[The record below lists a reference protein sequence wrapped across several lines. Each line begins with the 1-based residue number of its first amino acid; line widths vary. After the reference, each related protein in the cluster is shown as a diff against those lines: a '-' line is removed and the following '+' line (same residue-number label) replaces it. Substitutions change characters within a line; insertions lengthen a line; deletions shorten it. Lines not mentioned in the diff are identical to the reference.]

1 MCPRFWSVWG
11 SEGKGPAMLSLSFT
25 PLLPWPVLAVLGVVA
40 LAMAVLA
47 VLARGRTALLR
58 ALVLALVLAA
68 LANPALVHEDR
79 EPVKDIAA
87 VVIDRSGSQGLGDR
101 PQVTDQVRA
110 ELQRRFG
117 SLTNIEPRFIDVPDA
132 GEGDDGTKLFAA
144 LGQALADVP
153 PERLAGVVMVTD
165 GVVHD
170 IPPNLAQLG
179 IKAPLHVLVTGHAD
193 ERDRQIKL
201 IEAPRFGIVGKDLT
215 IRAEVMERGGT
226 GHAVV
231 VTRRDGEEIDRRD
244 VPTGRPFDLSTRIEH
259 GGQNVVEIEVE
270 PLPNELTTVNN
281 RAVLPIEGIR
291 EKLRVLLV
299 SGEPHQGER
308 TWRNLLKSDA
318 NVDLVHFTILRPPEK
333 QDGTPISELSLIAF
347 PTRELFVQKIKDFDL
362 IIFDRYAN
370 QSVLPQAYF
379 DNIVRYVREG
389 GALLIAAGPEYAGAA
404 SLARTRLAGILPGD
418 PDGRVVER
426 PYKATPTQT
435 GKRHPVTRDLP
446 GSDASPPAWG
456 DWLRIV
462 QARLRPG
469 IEPILSGADNLPLLA
484 LSREDKGR
492 VALLLSDH
500 AWLWARGYQDGG
512 PYLDLL
518 RRLAH
523 WLMKEPALEEEALRA
538 QTTGHGREVRV
549 ERQTMADT
557 AEPVTVTGPTGK
569 VTTLTLKPS
578 EPGLFTATF
587 DAQSLG
593 LHTLRSGNLVAFVSV
608 GPANPRELADVFSD
622 TERLRAVSE
631 GSGGSVRRLSDASG
645 ALQVPRLQSLR
656 GGRLSGGD
664 WIGFR
669 PSDSANIRG
678 VEVYPLALG
687 LAALAALAAAVLAM
701 WLVEGRRGQGRA

>member
-1 MCPRFWSVWG
+1 M
-11 SEGKGPAMLSLSFT
+11 
-25 PLLPWPVLAVLGVVA
+25 
-40 LAMAVLA
+40 
-47 VLARGRTALLR
+47 
-58 ALVLALVLAA
+58 
-68 LANPALVHEDR
+68 
-79 EPVKDIAA
+79 
-87 VVIDRSGSQGLGDR
+87 
-101 PQVTDQVRA
+101 
-110 ELQRRFG
+110 
-117 SLTNIEPRFIDVPDA
+117 
-132 GEGDDGTKLFAA
+132 
-144 LGQALADVP
+144 P
-153 PERLAGVVMVTD
+153 PERLAGIVMLTD

-170 IPPNLAQLG
+170 IPASMAQLG
-179 IKAPLHVLVTGHAD
+179 IKAPLHVLVTGHPD

-201 IEAPRFGIVGKDLT
+201 LEAPRFGIVGKDLT

-231 VTRRDGEEIDRRD
+231 TVRRDGEEIGRRD
-244 VPTGRPFDLSTRIEH
+244 VATDKPFALTTRIEH
-259 GGQNVVEIEVE
+259 GGPNVVEIEVE
-270 PLPNELTTVNN
+270 PLPGELTTVNN

-389 GALLIAAGPEYAGAA
+389 GALLIAAGPEFAGPA

-418 PDGRVVER
+418 PDGRVVEK
-426 PYKATPTQT
+426 PYKATPTQV
-435 GKRHPVTRDLP
+435 GQRHPVTRALP
-446 GSDASPPAWG
+446 GSRREPARLGRLAAHRRGAHPRRASSRSCRAPRGCRCSPCRARTRAASPCSCPTMPGCGRGAT
-456 DWLRIV
+456 RRA
-462 QARLRPG
+462 AR
-469 IEPILSGADNLPLLA
+469 
-484 LSREDKGR
+484 
-492 VALLLSDH
+492 
-500 AWLWARGYQDGG
+500 
-512 PYLDLL
+512 YLDLL
-518 RRLAH
+518 RRLGH

-538 QTTGHGREVRV
+538 QTTGRGREVRV
-549 ERQTMADT
+549 ERQTMADQ

-569 VTTLTLKPS
+569 VTTLTLKPG

-587 DAQSLG
+587 DAETLG

-622 TERLRAVSE
+622 TERLKAVAE
-631 GSGGSVRRLSDASG
+631 GSGGSVRRVAEAG
-645 ALQVPRLQSLR
+645 GGVQVPRLATVR
-656 GGRLSGGD
+656 GGRLSGAD

-687 LAALAALAAAVLAM
+687 LAALAALAAALLAM
-701 WLVEGRRGQGRA
+701 WLVEGRRGRAA

>member
-1 MCPRFWSVWG
+1 
-11 SEGKGPAMLSLSFT
+11 MLSLSFT
-25 PLLPWPVLAVLGVVA
+25 PLVPWPVLIGFGILVAVFAG
-40 LAMAVLA
+40 LAF
-47 VLARGRTALLR
+47 LARGRVAILR
-58 ALVLALVLAA
+58 ALALALVLLAI
-68 LANPALVHEDR
+68 ANPALVREDR

-87 VVIDRSGSQGLGDR
+87 IVVDRSGSQALGDR
-101 PQVTDQVRA
+101 PAMTDAVRA

-117 SLTNIEPRFIDVPDA
+117 ALTNIEPRFIEVPDA
-132 GEGDDGTKLFAA
+132 KEGDEGTRLFTA
-144 LGQALADVP
+144 LSQALADVP
-153 PERLAGVVMVTD
+153 AERLAGVVMLTD

-170 IPPNLAQLG
+170 IPASVAALG
-179 IKAPLHVLVTGHAD
+179 LKGPLHVLVTGHPD

-201 IEAPRFGIVGKDLT
+201 IEAPRFGIVGRDLT

-226 GHAVV
+226 GSAAVTV
-231 VTRRDGEEIDRRD
+231 RRDGEEVGRRTF
-244 VPTGRPFDLSTRIEH
+244 PTGQPFSLTMRIEH
-259 GGQNVVEIEVE
+259 GGPNVVEIEVE
-270 PLPNELTTVNN
+270 PLPGELTTINN

-370 QSVLPQAYF
+370 QSVLPSAYF

-389 GALLIAAGPEYAGAA
+389 GALLIAAGPEFASSA
-404 SLARTRLAGILPGD
+404 SLARTRLAAILPGE
-418 PDGRVVER
+418 PNGRVIEQ
-426 PYKATPTQT
+426 PYKAALTNI
-435 GKRHPVTRDLP
+435 GNRHPVTRALP
-446 GSDASPPAWG
+446 GSEASPPAWG

-462 QARLRPG
+462 STQVRPG
-469 IEPILSGADNLPLLA
+469 IQPILQGPNALPLLA

-492 VALLLSDH
+492 VALLTSDH
-500 AWLWARGYQDGG
+500 AWLWARGYQEGG

-518 RRLAH
+518 RRLGH

-557 AEPVTVTGPTGK
+557 AEPVTVTGPTGSQR
-569 VTTLTLKPS
+569 TLTLMQG
-578 EPGLFTATF
+578 EPGLFSTTFEATE
-587 DAQSLG
+587 LG
-593 LHTLRSGNLVAFVSV
+593 LHTLRSGSLVAFVSV
-608 GPANPRELADVFSD
+608 GPPNPRELADVFSD
-622 TERLRAVSE
+622 TDRLKTLAE
-631 GSGGSVRRLSDASG
+631 GTGGSIRRIADAASG
-645 ALQVPRLQSLR
+645 TVVPRLQSVR
-656 GGRLSGGD
+656 SGRLSGAD

-687 LAALAALAAAVLAM
+687 LWALVALAGAVLAM
-701 WLVEGRRGQGRA
+701 WLVEGRRGRAA

>member
-1 MCPRFWSVWG
+1 
-11 SEGKGPAMLSLSFT
+11 MLSLSFT
-25 PLLPWPVLAVLGVVA
+25 PLLPWPVLAGLGIVVLV
-40 LAMAVLA
+40 LAVLA

-68 LANPALVHEDR
+68 LANPALIREDR
-79 EPVKDIAA
+79 DPVKDVAA
-87 VVIDRSGSQGLGDR
+87 VVIDRSGSQALGDR
-101 PQVTDQVRA
+101 PQMTDQVRA

-117 SLTNIEPRFIDVPDA
+117 SLANIEPRFIDVPDA
-132 GEGDDGTKLFAA
+132 GEGDDGTKLFTA
-144 LGQALADVP
+144 LSQALADVP

-170 IPPNLAQLG
+170 IPSSLAQLG

-201 IEAPRFGIVGKDLT
+201 IEAPRFGIVGKDVT
-215 IRAEVMERGGT
+215 VRAEVMERGGT

-244 VPTGRPFDLSTRIEH
+244 VPTGKPFSLSTRIEH

-270 PLPNELTTVNN
+270 PLSGELTTVNN

-347 PTRELFVQKIKDFDL
+347 PTRELFIQKIKDFDL

-379 DNIVRYVREG
+379 DNIVRYVRDG

-435 GKRHPVTRDLP
+435 GQRHPVTRDLP
-446 GSDASPPAWG
+446 GSDSNPPAWG

-462 QARLRPG
+462 QARMRPG
-469 IEPILSGADNLPLLA
+469 IQPVLSGAEGLPLLA
-484 LSREDKGR
+484 LSREEKGR

-500 AWLWARGYQDGG
+500 AWLWARGYQEGG

-538 QTTGHGREVRV
+538 QTTGHGREVRI

-569 VTTLTLKPS
+569 VTTVPLKPA

-608 GPANPRELADVFSD
+608 GPPNPRELADVFSD
-622 TERLRAVSE
+622 TERLRPAAE
-631 GSGGSVRRLSDASG
+631 ASGGSIRRLADASG
-645 ALQVPRLQSLR
+645 AVQVPRLQSLR
-656 GGRLSGGD
+656 GGRLAGSD

-669 PSDSANIRG
+669 PSDSATIRG

-687 LAALAALAAAVLAM
+687 LIALAALAAAVLAM
-701 WLVEGRRGQGRA
+701 WLVEGRRGRAA

>member
-1 MCPRFWSVWG
+1 
-11 SEGKGPAMLSLSFT
+11 MLSLSFT
-25 PLLPWPVLAVLGVVA
+25 PLLPWPA
-40 LAMAVLA
+40 LAGLGILA
-47 VLARGRTALLR
+47 ALFCLLAFAARGRTAVLR

-68 LANPALVHEDR
+68 LANPALVREDR

-87 VVIDRSGSQGLGDR
+87 VVVDRSGSQSLGDR
-101 PQVTDQVRA
+101 PAMTDQVRA

-117 SLTNIEPRFIDVPDA
+117 ALSNIEPRFIDVPDA
-132 GEGDDGTKLFAA
+132 RDGDDGTKLFTA

-153 PERLAGVVMVTD
+153 PERLAGVVMLTD

-170 IPPNLAQLG
+170 IPASLAGLG

-201 IEAPRFGIVGKDLT
+201 IEAPRFGIVGRDLA

-226 GHAVV
+226 GNAVV
-231 VTRRDGEEIDRRD
+231 TVRRDGEQIGRRS
-244 VPTGRPFDLSTRIEH
+244 VPTGQPFSLTTRIEH
-259 GGQNVVEIEVE
+259 GGPNVVEIEVE
-270 PLPNELTTVNN
+270 PLPGELTTINN

-370 QSVLPQAYF
+370 QSVLPSAYF
-379 DNIVRYVREG
+379 DNIVRYVHDG
-389 GALLIAAGPEYAGAA
+389 GALLIAAGPEFASSS
-404 SLARTRLAGILPGD
+404 SLARTRLASILPGD
-418 PDGRVVER
+418 PNGRVVER
-426 PYKATPTQT
+426 PYKAALTQT
-435 GKRHPVTRDLP
+435 GARHPVTRALP
-446 GSDASPPAWG
+446 GSDAKPPAWG

-462 QARLRPG
+462 SAQTRPG
-469 IEPILSGADNLPLLA
+469 IQPILSGADSLPLLA

-500 AWLWARGYQDGG
+500 AWLWARGYQEGG

-538 QTTGHGREVRV
+538 QMTGHGREVRV
-549 ERQTMADT
+549 ERQTMAETTD
-557 AEPVTVTGPTGK
+557 PVTVTGPTGNAR
-569 VTTLTLKPS
+569 TLTLAQA
-578 EPGLFTATF
+578 EPGLFSATF
-587 DAQSLG
+587 EAGELG

-622 TERLRAVSE
+622 TERLKPVADA
-631 GSGGSVRRLSDASG
+631 SGGSIRRVADAGGLS
-645 ALQVPRLQSLR
+645 VPRLQSVR
-656 GGRLSGGD
+656 SGRLSGAD

-701 WLVEGRRGQGRA
+701 WLVEGRRGRSA

>member
-1 MCPRFWSVWG
+1 
-11 SEGKGPAMLSLSFT
+11 MLSLSFT
-25 PLLPWPVLAVLGVVA
+25 PLLPWPVLAGLGIVVA
-40 LAMAVLA
+40 LLGLLA
-47 VLARGRTALLR
+47 VASRGRVGLLR
-58 ALVLALVLAA
+58 VLVLALVLAA
-68 LANPALVHEDR
+68 LANPALVREDR
-79 EPVKDIAA
+79 EPVKDVAA
-87 VVIDRSGSQGLGDR
+87 VIVDRSGSQSLGDR
-101 PQVTDQVRA
+101 PQMTDQVRA

-117 SLTNIEPRFIDVPDA
+117 ALTNIEPRFIDVPDA
-132 GEGDDGTKLFAA
+132 RDGDDGTKLFAA

-153 PERLAGVVMVTD
+153 PERLAGIVMLTD

-170 IPPNLAQLG
+170 IPASMAALG
-179 IKAPLHVLVTGHAD
+179 LKAPLHVLVTGHAD

-201 IEAPRFGIVGKDLT
+201 LEAPRFGIVGKDLT
-215 IRAEVMERGGT
+215 IRAAVMERGGT
-226 GHAVV
+226 GSAVV
-231 VTRRDGEEIDRRD
+231 TVRRDGEEIDRRSVATD
-244 VPTGRPFDLSTRIEH
+244 RPFALTTRIEH
-259 GGQNVVEIEVE
+259 GGPNVVEIEVE
-270 PLPNELTTVNN
+270 PLPGELTTVNN

-389 GALLIAAGPEYAGAA
+389 GALLIAAGPEFAGAA

-418 PDGRVVER
+418 PNGRVVER
-426 PYKATPTQT
+426 PYKATPTQV
-435 GKRHPVTRDLP
+435 GQRHPVTRLLP
-446 GSDASPPAWG
+446 GAQADGPPAWG

-462 QARLRPG
+462 ASQTRAG
-469 IEPILSGADNLPLLA
+469 VQPILSGADNLPLLA
-484 LSREDKGR
+484 LNREDKGR

-500 AWLWARGYQDGG
+500 AWLWARGYQEGG

-538 QTTGHGREVRV
+538 QMTGHGREVRV
-549 ERQTMADT
+549 ERQTMADA
-557 AEPVTVTGPTGK
+557 AEPVTVTGPTGRER
-569 VTTLTLKPS
+569 TLTLSPA
-578 EPGLFTATF
+578 EAGLFSATF
-587 DAQSLG
+587 EAQELG

-608 GPANPRELADVFSD
+608 GPANPRELTDVFSD
-622 TERLRAVSE
+622 TERLRPVAE
-631 GSGGSVRRLSDASG
+631 GASG
-645 ALQVPRLQSLR
+645 SIRRVAEAGGISVPRLQSVR
-656 GGRLSGGD
+656 GGRLAGAD

-669 PSDSANIRG
+669 PSDSAIIRG

-687 LAALAALAAAVLAM
+687 LWALVGLAAAVLAM
-701 WLVEGRRGQGRA
+701 WLVEGRRGRATP